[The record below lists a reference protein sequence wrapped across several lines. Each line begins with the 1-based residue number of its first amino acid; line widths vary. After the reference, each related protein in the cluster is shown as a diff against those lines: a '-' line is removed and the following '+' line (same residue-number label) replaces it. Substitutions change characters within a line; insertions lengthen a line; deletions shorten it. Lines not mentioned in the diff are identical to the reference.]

1 MLDDEGWGD
10 NQERHEAEA
19 VADVRP
25 VEAGPGVGGSTT
37 KAAAPMWWAVWAES
51 SEVLGC
57 QSPRPSG
64 SENAEC
70 CKQPM

>member
-25 VEAGPGVGGSTT
+25 VEAGT
-37 KAAAPMWWAVWAES
+37 KAAAP
-51 SEVLGC
+51 LGC
-57 QSPRPSG
+57 QSPHPSG
-64 SENAEC
+64 SENAER
-70 CKQPM
+70 CKQSM